1 MTKREQEFAEERREQ
16 EARLAIYSTSGKMID
31 TGKLYPEQQI
41 DRIYTAF
48 MGYETV
54 ILDHLLREERT
65 YYLLVPWRFIR
76 RSLARL
82 YFVFA
87 VLLTVMAVHYVGGV
101 YLLPAY
107 GIMFYKYHL
116 FTLRMRSL
124 NLSPTKFWGLLAGF
138 LTGWFLLA
146 RAALCLLGW
155 NLY

>member
-1 MTKREQEFAEERREQ
+1 MKEREREFVDDRRER
-16 EARLAIYSTSGKMID
+16 EARARILATSGAMLYSGDGGEVDKMAMAYIPYEVL
-31 TGKLYPEQQI
+31 TIE
-41 DRIYTAF
+41 RI
-48 MGYETV
+48 
-54 ILDHLLREERT
+54 LRSDCP

-87 VLLTVMAVHYVGGV
+87 ILLTVMAIHYVGGA

-107 GIMFYKYHL
+107 GIMFYKHHL

-138 LTGWFLLA
+138 LTGWFLLV
-146 RAALCLLGW
+146 RAVLCLLGW

>member
-41 DRIYTAF
+41 DRMYTAF

-87 VLLTVMAVHYVGGV
+87 VLLTVMAIHYVGGA

-107 GIMFYKYHL
+107 GIMFYKHHL

-146 RAALCLLGW
+146 RAVLCLLGW